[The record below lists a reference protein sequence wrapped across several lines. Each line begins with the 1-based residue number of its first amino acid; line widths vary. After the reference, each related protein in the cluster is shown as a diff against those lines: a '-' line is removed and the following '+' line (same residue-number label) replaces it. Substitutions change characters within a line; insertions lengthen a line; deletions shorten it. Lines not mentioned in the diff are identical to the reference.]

1 VQVNLEDFSQASNA
15 HLAETLRLVVGRS
28 VPMEGDENLGGQGP
42 EGGGQLA
49 YVMTPDN
56 LLKMALIGKHVE
68 CGLPV
73 VLMGDT
79 GCGKTSLLR

>member
-1 VQVNLEDFSQASNA
+1 MEDA
-15 HLAETLRLVVGRS
+15 
-28 VPMEGDENLGGQGP
+28 ENLDAAGQEAGLR
-42 EGGGQLA
+42 LA

-56 LLKMALIGKHVE
+56 LLKMALIAKHVE

-79 GCGKTSLLR
+79 GCGKTSLLRSVIPS